1 VTDNPGFELTANGC
15 AGATDNDYVS
25 ANDYVLVQGLR
36 DTRGALERW
45 QSDPGSVLRAWFGW
59 SMLVSAGLLTAVWLV
74 ATLTTPDPTPLAIAG
89 IHYDATATDVVT
101 VLGRNSLV
109 LALHATACVAGFIA
123 GSSLRHAAALR
134 TGFSREVHEK
144 AGPIAIAFV
153 VAATCFSLSTQA
165 YVLGSAAS
173 TLADQAQMSPALLLL
188 TVLPHALPELVALF
202 LPLAAWLIAS
212 RRGDWQDLLA
222 AMFATVGLAIPI
234 LVVSALIEAYV
245 WPHLLVGASP
255 WLV

>member
-1 VTDNPGFELTANGC
+1 M
-15 AGATDNDYVS
+15 S

-45 QSDPGSVLRAWFGW
+45 QRDPGPVLRAWFGW
-59 SMLVSAGLLTAVWLV
+59 SMVVAAGLLTAVWLV
-74 ATLTTPDPTPLAIAG
+74 ATLTTPDPTPLAIG
-89 IHYDATATDVVT
+89 GVNYDATAADVAA

-134 TGFSREVHEK
+134 TGLSRAVHEK

-173 TLADQAQMSPALLLL
+173 ALADQAQIDPALLLA
-188 TVLPHALPELVALF
+188 TALPHALPELVALF

-212 RRGDWQDLLA
+212 RRDEWQDLLA
-222 AMFATVGLAIPI
+222 ATFATVGLAIPI
-234 LVVSALIEAYV
+234 LIVSALIEIYV
-245 WPHLLVGASP
+245 WPHLLVAVSP

>member
-1 VTDNPGFELTANGC
+1 
-15 AGATDNDYVS
+15 VS
-25 ANDYVLVQGLR
+25 ANDYVLVQGLK

-45 QSDPGSVLRAWFGW
+45 RRDPDPVLRAWFGW
-59 SMLVSAGLLTAVWLV
+59 SMLVAAGLLTAVWLV
-74 ATLTTPDPTPLAIAG
+74 ATLTTPDPTPVVIVG
-89 IHYDATATDVVT
+89 ISYDPTAADVAA

-123 GSSLRHAAALR
+123 GSSMRHAAAQR
-134 TGFSREVHEK
+134 TGFSRAVHEK

-165 YVLGSAAS
+165 YVLGAAAS
-173 TLADQAQMSPALLLL
+173 TLADQAQISPGLLLL

-212 RRGDWQDLLA
+212 RNDDWQDLLA
-222 AMFATVGLAIPI
+222 ATFATVGLAIPI
-234 LVVSALIEAYV
+234 LVVSALIETYV